1 MKAPPYIHASLR
13 VASEMALQIFGV
25 GMLVC
30 VICLSSFAQAN
41 NGRILGIIT
50 DQSGGATAG
59 ATITVTD
66 TRRGTSRAAYGSNW
80 RISAAQL
87 IAGDLFGARRS
98 QRFQERGARH
108 HKS

>member
-66 TRRGTSRAAYGSNW
+66 TRKGSSRTLPTNQTGAYLPPNLLPGTYSVRAESRSSQEL
-80 RISAAQL
+80 RSAQ
-87 IAGDLFGARRS
+87 
-98 QRFQERGARH
+98 
-108 HKS
+108 